1 MTDKMRILIAYDG
14 SDCADAAL
22 ADLTR
27 AGLPAEAEA
36 IVLAV
41 DEQWLPAPTSYWMV
55 ETARETTH
63 PVSEE
68 VEAMAQ
74 RAAGCLQELFPSW
87 QVSSEAHGGSPASLI
102 LAAGEQRQTDLIV
115 VGSHGRTGIIELLLG
130 SVSQKVLYQAPC
142 SVRVARGRDVPKDA
156 PIRFIVGV
164 DGSESAEA
172 AAREAARRVW
182 PDGTQALLLSVLP
195 QIPSLTSGRVI
206 APIAQW
212 IKEERARVVGIAER
226 LEAEMRAVGCKVSA
240 IVRDGDP
247 RGTLLEEAKQFGAD
261 CIFVGATGT
270 SAIDRFL
277 LGSVS
282 GGVAARAACSVEI
295 VRTKS
300 AQ

>member
-1 MTDKMRILIAYDG
+1 MTDKMKILIAYDG

-22 ADLTR
+22 ADLKR
-27 AGLPAEAEA
+27 AGLPSDAEA

-41 DEQWLPAPTSYWMV
+41 DEQWLPTPTSYGMV
-55 ETARETTH
+55 ETVHETAH
-63 PVSEE
+63 PVSES
-68 VEAMAQ
+68 VDAMAK

-102 LAAGEQRQTDLIV
+102 LTAAGQRQTDLIV
-115 VGSHGRTGIIELLLG
+115 VGSHGRTGILEWLLG
-130 SVSQKVLYQAPC
+130 SVSQKVIYHAPC
-142 SVRVARGRDVPKDA
+142 SVRIARGRDVPADA

-172 AAREAARRVW
+172 AAREAARRDW
-182 PDGTQALLLSVLP
+182 PDGTQVLLLSVLP
-195 QIPSLTSGRVI
+195 QIPALTSGRVM

-212 IKEERARVVGIAER
+212 IKEERARVVSVAER
-226 LEAEMRAVGCKVSA
+226 LEAELREVGCKVSV

-247 RGTLLEEAKQFGAD
+247 RGALLEEAKHFDAD
-261 CIFVGATGT
+261 CIFVGATGM

-282 GGVAARAACSVEI
+282 GGVAARASCSVEI
-295 VRTKS
+295 VRTKTE
-300 AQ
+300 Q